1 MKKYKFLRLKYII
14 PSLLLIALIIVAILF
29 FTSGLQKTVL
39 AFDNIE
45 FSEEDFWD
53 LSTISKA
60 EESELNKA
68 RLVADNGKYAM
79 VIDETTTIVSIYE
92 KLSGWTKENPTSKA
106 TLLYSSAQAN
116 GETEA
121 KSNVVLEYY
130 NSNGKT
136 TSLTSYNKSVQ
147 YLNITTGDNKRYY
160 KLRYNEDEGYV
171 DIYYSIG
178 DFSPIVIPDQFNRD
192 TFNKIF
198 VGNTVFFVQGDS
210 EINQFAEIYD
220 AENPDVLTE
229 EVGVEIKYKG
239 TGYCF
244 DNNAALYLLKNGL
257 ATLSYRLNDGYKDL
271 EGYQFNETTVSS
283 EDEAKILEIKGGFWR
298 LSNVL
303 DENGLLK
310 AKAGVDYNTEVG
322 ADGNL
327 LSPVTCNP
335 YLNQNMIIAITA
347 SNSYEPRNINEDGSV
362 AGQPQW
368 YHTDDGSTYSR
379 ILKFKGSESSGIKQ
393 SIYKY
398 LYVGS
403 FTQELVSGSEEDGT
417 AKYDYEFAENVYS
430 TVSAMGKYNKQVA
443 YFDWNQDGKI
453 TTDEKYQY
461 GGYQLRD
468 ENGSYVYYTDDY
480 GNVKPKQ
487 MGFLTEDAVAQNDE
501 FGVDSVA
508 TTVAF
513 DICLRF
519 TLINDGMDVAI
530 INASLHEGMGS
541 DNDNPDVPTYLKH
554 DNLLSKIQIC
564 KYMTVNSNPDSV
576 GEIILPDGSGS
587 IIEFNSDKSQQYA
600 SIYPEKRIYG
610 NDGAINVTERGNQS
624 EKMMLAMYGF
634 LDRTESTNLGVV
646 AIVKEGA
653 AQTSI
658 SADYLRDTTKGGLNK
673 YNYAYFTSYFRDSE
687 NVKITSTTEYIK
699 VSQDYYQGDVVYSY
713 RILKGENLS
722 YVDVAN
728 VYRDYLI
735 EEKYPELDYKEDTT
749 DVATPTFTFLGAYI
763 KKTFKAGF
771 VYDGEYSMTT
781 FSQAQDIVE
790 ELNESG
796 VENMNIMYRSWT
808 EDENNQKTTKD
819 VTVSK
824 EVGGKKGL
832 MELSNYLKNKGFN
845 FYPEYNLT
853 NGHGYDLAFGNIKYN
868 SKSISGSYSNSISYV
883 LSTGLENTER
893 GRGNFLSPIYY
904 TSLAKKFIKNYNKLD
919 ISGIYLIDLGN
930 RSISDYSKQVQV
942 YSAGSSLYQR
952 DALAVFKGVNN
963 NDFTSFADAKG
974 SMIMLREPYDYSFSY
989 IDTATCV
996 PVQTSLYGSVNYS
1009 IPLYQLV
1016 VSGLFDYTSNPVN
1029 YNNDYSI
1036 SWNILKAIETGSNLA
1051 YVLCAE
1057 DTNALLETQ
1066 YTDYYNAY
1074 FPNWKENIIYM
1085 NNILNASGIY
1095 ESHLVS
1101 HKYITDNVV
1110 EVEYENGLKIVI
1122 NYEND
1127 VYKYNASTAKNKDSD
1142 LEGLSFRNNWF
1153 TIIREG
1159 A

>member
-14 PSLLLIALIIVAILF
+14 PSLLLIALIIVTIVF
-29 FTSGLQKTVL
+29 FSKGLEKTVL

-45 FSEEDFWD
+45 FSEDDFWD
-53 LSTISKA
+53 LSTISK
-60 EESELNKA
+60 EEEKTLNDKK
-68 RLVADNGKYAM
+68 LVAYNKDYVM
-79 VIDETTTIVSIYE
+79 FIDEKTTIVSLY
-92 KLSGWTKENPTSKA
+92 KRGAGWDKNNPTQNI

-136 TSLTSYNKSVQ
+136 TSLTSFNKSVQ

-160 KLRYNEDEGYV
+160 KLRYNDDESI

-178 DFSPIVIPDQFNRD
+178 DFSPIVIPEQFNRD
-192 TFNKIF
+192 TFNDIF
-198 VGNTVFFVQGDS
+198 IGNTVFFMQSDS
-210 EINQFAEIYD
+210 EINSFAKIYD
-220 AENPDVLTE
+220 AENPDTLTDT
-229 EVGVEIKYKG
+229 VGVEVKYKG

-244 DNNAALYLLKNGL
+244 DNEAALYLLKNGL
-257 ATLSYRLNDGYKDL
+257 ATISYRLNSGFEDL
-271 EGYQFNETTVSS
+271 DGYQFNDSNVSA
-283 EDEAKILEIKGGFWR
+283 EDEEKIKSISGGFWR
-298 LSNVL
+298 IANVL

-322 ADGNL
+322 ADGAL
-327 LSPVTCNP
+327 LSPVTTNP
-335 YLNQNMIIAITA
+335 YLNQNMIIAITS
-347 SNSYEPRNINEDGSV
+347 SNSYEPRNLNEDGSV

-368 YHTDDGSTYSR
+368 YQTNDGTSYSR

-403 FTQELVSGSEEDGT
+403 FTQELISGSEEDGT
-417 AKYDYEFAENVYS
+417 AKYDYEYSENVYS
-430 TVSAMGKYNKQVA
+430 TVSGIGQYNKQVA

-453 TTDEKYQY
+453 TSDEKYQY

-468 ENGSYVYYTDDY
+468 EAGSYVYYEDEY
-480 GNVKPKQ
+480 GNVLPKQ

-501 FGVDSVA
+501 FGVDSVSA
-508 TTVAF
+508 TVAF
-513 DICLRF
+513 DVCLRF
-519 TLINDGMDVAI
+519 SLTSSGMDVTI
-530 INASLHEGMGS
+530 INASIHEGMGAE
-541 DNDNPDVPTYLKH
+541 NDDPEVPTYLKH
-554 DNLLSKIQIC
+554 DNVISKIQVC
-564 KYMTVNSNPDSV
+564 KYMTVCDNPEAV
-576 GEIILPDGSGS
+576 GEIVLPDGSGS

-600 SIYPEKRIYG
+600 AIYPEKRIYG
-610 NDGAINVTERGNQS
+610 NDGAINQMERGNQS
-624 EKMMLAMYGF
+624 EKIMLAMYGF
-634 LDRTESTNLGVV
+634 LNRTDATNVGVV
-646 AIVKEGA
+646 AIVKDGA

-658 SADYLRDTTKGGLNK
+658 SADYLRDSAKGGLNK
-673 YNYAYFTSYFRDSE
+673 YNYAYFTTYYRDSE
-687 NVKITSTTEYIK
+687 KVKITSTTEYTKI
-699 VSQDYYQGDVVYSY
+699 SQDFYQGDVCYSY
-713 RILKGENLS
+713 RILNGESLS

-728 VYRDYLI
+728 TYRAYLI
-735 EEKYPELDYKEDTT
+735 EERYPELEFKSDDTT
-749 DVATPTFTFLGAYI
+749 IATPTFTFLGAYV

-771 VYDGEYSMTT
+771 VFDGEYSMTT
-781 FSQAQDIVE
+781 FSQAKDIVS
-790 ELNESG
+790 ELNENG
-796 VENMNIMYRSWT
+796 VENMNVMYRSWT
-808 EDENNQKTTKD
+808 EDENNQETTKK
-819 VTVSK
+819 VKVSN
-824 EVGGKKGL
+824 EVGGKNGL
-832 MELSNYLKNKGFN
+832 IQLSNYLKSMGFN
-845 FYPEYNLT
+845 FYPEYRLT
-853 NGHGYDLAFGNIKYN
+853 NGQGYDLAFGNIKYN

-893 GRGNFLSPIYY
+893 GKGSFLSPIYY
-904 TSLAKKFIKNYNKLD
+904 NSLATKFYNNYKKLN

-952 DALAVFKGVNN
+952 DALAVFKGVD
-963 NDFTSFADAKG
+963 NDDYSSFYEPTG
-974 SMIMLREPYDYSFSY
+974 SLIMLREPYDYAFSY

-1051 YVLCAE
+1051 YVLTAE

-1074 FPNWKENIIYM
+1074 YPNWKENIIYM

-1095 ESHLVS
+1095 ESRLVS

-1127 VYKYNASTAKNKDSD
+1127 IYKYDAGTAKNKDSD
-1142 LEGLSFRNNWF
+1142 LDGYSFRNNWF
-1153 TIIREG
+1153 TVIKEG